1 MFRKKQ
7 IKTTGFFRF
16 LGSDSPSQ
24 LLPGF
29 PSLDF
34 HWEPP
39 RSPQED
45 RPKKKLGVVF
55 GKSTL
60 LGTQSVNS
68 LALWKVQA
76 NHSFN
81 KDCLHSFPGPPGPP
95 KEPTRGP
102 TKKKN
107 QKKIGPSFW
116 KVDPLGNPILQFPGS
131 LRALDQPFV
140 QQRLPLQLP
149 RATGSPQGA
158 HKRTHQK
165 GIFVIFFGRGWSKSR
180 PSWGAIW
187 STPWPAAGFAANIR
201 STNNASRAPR
211 DPQDAPGPPKK
222 QKKNFIDL
230 ICCCFVCCFFYC
242 FFC

>member
-1 MFRKKQ
+1 MF
-7 IKTTGFFRF
+7 FLF

-45 RPKKKLGVVF
+45 RPKKIR
-55 GKSTL
+55 
-60 LGTQSVNS
+60 
-68 LALWKVQA
+68 
-76 NHSFN
+76 
-81 KDCLHSFPGPPGPP
+81 
-95 KEPTRGP
+95 RG
-102 TKKKN
+102 
-107 QKKIGPSFW
+107 FW

-158 HKRTHQK
+158 HKRTDQK
-165 GIFVIFFGRGWSKSR
+165 GIFVFFFGRGWSKSR

-211 DPQDAPGPPKK
+211 DP
-222 QKKNFIDL
+222 
-230 ICCCFVCCFFYC
+230 
-242 FFC
+242 